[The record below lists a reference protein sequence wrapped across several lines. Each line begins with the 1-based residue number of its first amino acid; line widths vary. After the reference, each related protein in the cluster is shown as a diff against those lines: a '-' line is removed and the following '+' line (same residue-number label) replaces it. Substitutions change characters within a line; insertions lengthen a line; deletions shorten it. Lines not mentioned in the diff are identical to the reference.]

1 MDDMK
6 TESRS
11 PTKFPRPSV
20 PQIYM
25 ADDGD
30 LEKGPTCPESCVAQ
44 FYMCSPRVLCS
55 PLQYGNMY
63 RLQITDQRQKVNS
76 GPRHWKFKSLY
87 ASSPP
92 WPPCPDFLVARERD
106 HYFLH

>member
-30 LEKGPTCPESCVAQ
+30 MEKGPTCPESCVAQ

-76 GPRHWKFKSLY
+76 GPRH
-87 ASSPP
+87 
-92 WPPCPDFLVARERD
+92 
-106 HYFLH
+106 